1 MKINTPFGT
10 QDVDPETILTFPK
23 GVPGFESC
31 TRFKLFHEDKEDP
44 VVHYLQAV
52 GQTEVNLPVV
62 DPATFGLRYEL
73 NLTDEEAALLNAKE
87 GDPLAV
93 MLVTYRPQGDPNPEN
108 VKVNINGPIIINPE
122 SRIGFQKVLVSVQT
136 SVTVSAA

>member
-1 MKINTPFGT
+1 MKINTIRFGT

-23 GVPGFESC
+23 GVPGFETC
-31 TRFKLFHEDKEDP
+31 TRFKLFHEDRKDP
-44 VVHYLQAV
+44 AVHYLQAV
-52 GQTEVNLPVV
+52 DQADVNLPVV

-73 NLTDEEAALLNAKE
+73 NLTDEEAALVQAKE

-93 MLVTYRPQGDPNPEN
+93 MLVTYKPQGEATAEN

-122 SRIGFQKVLVSVQT
+122 SRLGFQKVLVSVKT
-136 SVTVSAA
+136 SVTVSA